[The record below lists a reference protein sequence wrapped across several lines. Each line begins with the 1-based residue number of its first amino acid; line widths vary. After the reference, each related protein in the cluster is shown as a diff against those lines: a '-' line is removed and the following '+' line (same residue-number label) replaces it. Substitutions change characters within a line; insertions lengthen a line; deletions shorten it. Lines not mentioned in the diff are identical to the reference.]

1 MLKER
6 FELIEDLIKDYDRD
20 YAVREILSLAY
31 DYDLEDY
38 IGNIISEDTIDDLV
52 QSRFDR
58 SGWKGVTCMLSKINY
73 LNDEYY
79 IMNGYGN
86 LEELT
91 IGHLECI
98 FDNLKRELLELM
110 EEEEEEE
117 E

>member
-6 FELIEDLIKDYDRD
+6 FELIESLIKNYDRD
-20 YAVREILSLAY
+20 YAVREILNLAY

-38 IGNIISEDTIDDLV
+38 VENIISEDTIDDLV

-79 IMNGYGN
+79 LMNGYGN

-91 IGHLECI
+91 IGYLECV

-117 E
+117 